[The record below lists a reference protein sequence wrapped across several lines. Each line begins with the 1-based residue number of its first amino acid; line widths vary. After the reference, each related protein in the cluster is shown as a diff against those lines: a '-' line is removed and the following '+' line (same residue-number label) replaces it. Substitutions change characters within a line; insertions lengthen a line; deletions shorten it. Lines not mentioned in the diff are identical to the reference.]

1 MKPLPA
7 FEDSESK
14 KLIQELCQ
22 EHQIDATLLK
32 DLCEV
37 MQGHSG
43 SGRKLNVDSDISGC
57 LDRFLA
63 RRPNL

>member
-7 FEDSESK
+7 FEDSETK
-14 KLIQELCQ
+14 KLIQDICK
-22 EHQIDATLLK
+22 EHQIDSSLLK

-37 MQGHSG
+37 MQGHTG
-43 SGRKLNVDSDISGC
+43 SGRKHDVDSDIAGC

-63 RRPNL
+63 RRPDL

>member
-7 FEDSESK
+7 FEDPETK

-22 EHQIDATLLK
+22 DYQVDVALLK

-43 SGRKLNVDSDISGC
+43 SGRKDDVNSDIAGC
-57 LDRFLA
+57 VDRFLA
-63 RRPNL
+63 RSPDF

>member
-7 FEDSESK
+7 FEDSETK
-14 KLIQELCQ
+14 KLIQEISTECQ
-22 EHQIDATLLK
+22 VDIPLLK

-37 MQGHSG
+37 MQGHTG
-43 SGRKLNVDSDISGC
+43 SGRKHDVDSDIAGC

-63 RRPNL
+63 RKPNL

>member
-7 FEDSESK
+7 FEDSETK
-14 KLIQELCQ
+14 KLIQEICKESQ
-22 EHQIDATLLK
+22 VDVPLLK

-37 MQGHSG
+37 MQGHTG
-43 SGRKLNVDSDISGC
+43 SGRKHDVDSDIAGC

-63 RRPNL
+63 RKPNL

>member
-7 FEDSESK
+7 FEDSETK
-14 KLIQELCQ
+14 KLIQEICKECQ
-22 EHQIDATLLK
+22 VDVSLLK

-37 MQGHSG
+37 MQGHAG
-43 SGRKLNVDSDISGC
+43 SGRKHDVDSDIAGC

-63 RRPNL
+63 RKPNF

>member
-7 FEDSESK
+7 FEDSETK
-14 KLIQELCQ
+14 KLIQEICQ
-22 EHQIDATLLK
+22 ECQIDVTLVK
-32 DLCEV
+32 ALCEV

-43 SGRKLNVDSDISGC
+43 SGRKHDVDSDIAGC

-63 RRPNL
+63 RKPNL